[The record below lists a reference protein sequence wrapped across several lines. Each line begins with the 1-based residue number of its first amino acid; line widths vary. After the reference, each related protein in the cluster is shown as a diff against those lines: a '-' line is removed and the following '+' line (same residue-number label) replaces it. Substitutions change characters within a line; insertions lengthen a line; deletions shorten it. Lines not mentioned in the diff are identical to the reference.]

1 MYAIV
6 DIAGNQFKIAED
18 EELLLPKIEGEV
30 GKSVEFEQVLLVSN
44 KGKVSV
50 GQPFLEGAKVKAE
63 ILGAA
68 RGKKVIVF
76 KKKRRKGYEVKRGHR
91 QDFTSVKIKSISAK

>member
-6 DIAGNQFKIAED
+6 DIAGNQFKVEKD
-18 EELLLPKIEGEV
+18 QELLVPKIDSDV
-30 GKSVEFEQVLLVSN
+30 GKSIEFEQVLLVSN

-50 GQPFLEGAKVKAE
+50 GQPFIDGAKVKAE
-63 ILGAA
+63 ILGAT
-68 RGKKVIVF
+68 RGEKVVVF

-91 QDFTSVKIKSISAK
+91 QDFTSVKIKSITAK

>member
-6 DIAGNQFKIAED
+6 DIKGNQFKVAKD
-18 EELLLPKIEGEV
+18 EELLLPKIAGDV

-50 GQPFLEGAKVKAE
+50 GQPFIEGAKVKAE

-68 RGKKVIVF
+68 RGKKVVVF